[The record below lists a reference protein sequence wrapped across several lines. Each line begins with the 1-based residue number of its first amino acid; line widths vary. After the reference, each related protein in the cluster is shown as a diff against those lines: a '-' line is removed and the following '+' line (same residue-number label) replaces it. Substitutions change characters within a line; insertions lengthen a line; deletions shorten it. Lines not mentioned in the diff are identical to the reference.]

1 MTDKVKAP
9 KEHLPGVHAKRAA
22 TLQRRPYAPPRITRH
37 GSVTE
42 LTRGGGSVIEDGIGT
57 FEGNV

>member
-1 MTDKVKAP
+1 MTGKVNSAKEQAP
-9 KEHLPGVHAKRAA
+9 GAQPKSPA
-22 TLQRRPYAPPRITRH
+22 TTPRKPYAPPRITRH
-37 GSVTE
+37 GSVIE